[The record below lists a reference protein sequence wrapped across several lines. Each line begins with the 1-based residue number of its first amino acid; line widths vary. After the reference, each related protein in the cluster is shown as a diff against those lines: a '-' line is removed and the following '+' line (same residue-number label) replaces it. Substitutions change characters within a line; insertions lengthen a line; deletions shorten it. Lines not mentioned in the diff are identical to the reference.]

1 MSQTDAIA
9 NEDLSPESLKQKTA
23 RGLLWGAVNN
33 GVQQILGLAFGV
45 VLGQILFPEDYG
57 LVAML
62 LVFAGISSVL
72 QESGF
77 IAGLTQKERITQAD
91 LTAVFWFNVLCG
103 GLLYS
108 ILFLCAPL
116 IADFMNEPALTPL
129 ARVFFLGFLVSSFG
143 IVPRAILFRQL
154 RTKENAV
161 VGIVSLLLSGIVG
174 VTLAMLDFGYWALA
188 GQTITF
194 CTIVTLSSWF
204 FARWKPTFSFDFSP
218 LRPMF
223 AYSSKLLL
231 TDICQQI
238 NIHLMS
244 VILGKF
250 YQKTEVGYYAQGSK
264 WTSMGTQVV
273 SGMVQGVAQ
282 PTFARLQH
290 EPERAQRALAKLMRF
305 TAFVAMPALF
315 GLCLVTPELIGI
327 VFPDR
332 WMAVIPYMQLLCIA
346 GAFLP
351 LQQLMGQFITAQG
364 RSNIYMYCTVAQ
376 GLLQLALMLVLM
388 HWGIYPM
395 LVGYVT
401 FSIAYL
407 SVWHHQVRRLS
418 GYTRRQMLRDTIPFV
433 LIAGGVMVVAHHIA
447 CVAEPLWLRA
457 CIKIATAVT
466 TYLLTMK
473 LLGVKTLD
481 DCWQFFKKRQL

>member
-1 MSQTDAIA
+1 MSQADDILS
-9 NEDLSPESLKQKTA
+9 EDLSPESLKQKTA
-23 RGLLWGAVNN
+23 RGLLWGAINN
-33 GVQQILGLAFGV
+33 GVQQVLGLVFGV

-77 IAGLTQKERITQAD
+77 IAGLTQKETITQAD

-103 GLLYS
+103 GVLYS
-108 ILFLCAPL
+108 VLFVCAPL
-116 IADFMNEPALTPL
+116 IAEFMNEPALTTL
-129 ARVFFLGFLVSSFG
+129 ARVFFLGFLMSSFG

-161 VGIVSLLLSGIVG
+161 VGIVSLLTSGIVG
-174 VTLAMLDFGYWALA
+174 VTLAVMDFGYWALA

-194 CTIVTLSSWF
+194 CAIVTLSSWY
-204 FARWKPTFSFDFSP
+204 FARWKPSWSFDLTP

-250 YQKTEVGYYAQGSK
+250 YQKATVGYYAQGSK

-290 EPERAQRALAKLMRF
+290 EPERAQRALAKLIRF
-305 TAFVAMPALF
+305 TAFVSMPALF

-351 LQQLMGQFITAQG
+351 LQQVMGQFITAHG
-364 RSNIYMYCTVAQ
+364 RSNLYMYCTVAQ
-376 GLLQLALMLVLM
+376 GALQLVLMLVLM
-388 HWGIYPM
+388 RWDIYPM
-395 LVGYVT
+395 LVGYVV
-401 FSIAYL
+401 FNIAYL
-407 SVWHHQVRRLS
+407 TVWHHQVHRLS
-418 GYTRRQMLRDTIPFV
+418 GYTRRQMLRDVLPFV
-433 LIAGGVMVVAHHIA
+433 FIAGGVMVLAYFIA
-447 CVAEPLWLRA
+447 GMVEALWLSA
-457 CIKIATAVT
+457 LVKIAIASSV
-466 TYLLTMK
+466 YLITMK
-473 LLGVKTLD
+473 LLRVKTLD